1 MPKNIIF
8 FLHLRPVNE
17 PTHAFTVYI
26 TGNIRVFCRCRPLR
40 KEEISAG
47 YPMVTDFDA
56 AKDGELGVF
65 AGGSTKKIFKFD
77 RVYTPKDDQ
86 GIRGSVVYL

>member
-1 MPKNIIF
+1 ML
-8 FLHLRPVNE
+8 FL
-17 PTHAFTVYI
+17 TVYI

-47 YPMVTDFDA
+47 CATVTDFDA
-56 AKDGELGVF
+56 AKDGELGILT
-65 AGGSTKKIFKFD
+65 GGSTKKIFRFD

-86 GIRGSVVYL
+86 GMWNVLNLNIWCNP